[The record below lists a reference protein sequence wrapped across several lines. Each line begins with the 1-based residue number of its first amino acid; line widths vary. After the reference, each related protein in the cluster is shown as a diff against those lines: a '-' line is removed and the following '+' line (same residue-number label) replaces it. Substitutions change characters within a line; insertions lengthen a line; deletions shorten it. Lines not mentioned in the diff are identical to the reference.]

1 MGIVSSKI
9 LQIRYKQM
17 SENKYLELPLC
28 PSCLERLDPNISSVW
43 SHRCAKHRFDAESSN
58 DQIPTVCE
66 CTDRWQCIECPVCTK
81 ISFQIK
87 NKQKKVR
94 SKHECCTKLDDLWI
108 CLICGH
114 FGCGRFKQSHALQHY
129 KESSHSFCVKLTS
142 LSIWDYKNDEWQHR
156 LFQKRTFS
164 SFDQQNQQTMDEYS
178 RLTVMAKLDNFHCFF
193 NKMLFDIIQQ
203 HTANYDE
210 WQKNKIKENEIEC
223 KQKQSIINELKQQ
236 NAQIDNDRE
245 TAEIWLKIKE
255 FQTKNDVK

>member
-66 CTDRWQCIECPVCTK
+66 CADRWQCIECPVCTK

-164 SFDQQNQQTMDEYS
+164 SNEMMKRNDSNSEQAMDEYS
-178 RLTVMAKLDNFHCFF
+178 QITVMAKLENVHEFY
-193 NKMLFDIIQQ
+193 NKMLFDAIRQQ
-203 HTANYDE
+203 SENYDALRDKL
-210 WQKNKIKENEIEC
+210 QKENERER
-223 KQKQSIINELKQQ
+223 ERKQQ
-236 NAQIDNDRE
+236 IMNA
-245 TAEIWLKIKE
+245 LKEKCE
-255 FQTKNDVK
+255 KL